1 MTIDE
6 LKKQLKRYLPVTE
19 TFLTSVLLEE
29 TDITIESHQSIP
41 ADGIPHAMQKT
52 DIFLFARD
60 ETRQSDV
67 VLILDQE
74 WYGLLSSIMLGVE
87 EKSHNEITRDLLKKF
102 SSELVVTLKK
112 EMASNGLDLDLDE
125 VQVVTHNQI
134 TKLFGH
140 KEYFRV
146 EMQVEGLADHPVRAE
161 ILIGDP
167 ASPRGLES
175 ANGAGRGKADYPN
188 GDSRT
193 GSGHSAA
200 RSRDEGEEGH
210 SGHTGGPSSASE
222 TPRVEEAG
230 ETYSRQAGSSE
241 SEQVKKPDA
250 AGSFSHVHAEEMGT
264 IGYDEVISG
273 RQIEFEE
280 FEEGESVTSGGNS
293 ERLDLLKDVEMDVA
307 VELGRIKLPL
317 GKVLELVKGS
327 VIELEKLA
335 GEPVD
340 ILVNNQRIA
349 HGEVVVVD
357 EHFGV
362 RITNLITTRQQLVQ
376 LK

>member
-1 MTIDE
+1 MTTDQ
-6 LKKQLKRYLPVTE
+6 LKEQLKRYLPATE

-29 TDITIESHQSIP
+29 TEISIESHQSIS
-41 ADGIPHAMQKT
+41 ADGVPHAMQKT
-52 DIFLFARD
+52 DIFLFLRD
-60 ETRQSDV
+60 KAHETDV

-87 EKSHNEITRDLLKKF
+87 ETSNNEITRDLLEKF

-112 EMASNGLDLDLDE
+112 EMSSNGLKTDLGE
-125 VQVVTHNQI
+125 VQIVTLKQVP
-134 TKLFGH
+134 KLFAH

-146 EMQVEGLADHPVRAE
+146 EMSVEGLADHPVRAE

-167 ASPRGLES
+167 ESQRDAEPAYVDEDRG
-175 ANGAGRGKADYPN
+175 AGAGRSDHPN
-188 GDSRT
+188 GDR
-193 GSGHSAA
+193 SAA
-200 RSRDEGEEGH
+200 ENLDGDDEIP
-210 SGHTGGPSSASE
+210 SGTAVRVDRRRRPAASE
-222 TPRVEEAG
+222 ESRVEEAG
-230 ETYSRQAGSSE
+230 ETYSRRG
-241 SEQVKKPDA
+241 D
-250 AGSFSHVHAEEMGT
+250 SFSQVYAEEMGT

-280 FEEGESVTSGGNS
+280 FEVGEPAPNGGS
-293 ERLDLLKDVEMDVA
+293 SQRLDLLKDVEMDVA

-340 ILVNNQRIA
+340 ILVNGQRIA
-349 HGEVVVVD
+349 HGEVVVID

>member
-1 MTIDE
+1 MTTDQ
-6 LKKQLKRYLPVTE
+6 LKEQLKRYLPATE

-29 TDITIESHQSIP
+29 TEISIESHQSIS
-41 ADGIPHAMQKT
+41 ADGVPHAMQKT
-52 DIFLFARD
+52 DIFLFLRD
-60 ETRQSDV
+60 KAHETDV

-87 EKSHNEITRDLLKKF
+87 ETSNNEITRDLLEKF

-112 EMASNGLDLDLDE
+112 EMSSNGLKTDLGE
-125 VQVVTHNQI
+125 VQVI
-134 TKLFGH
+134 TLKQVPKLFAH

-146 EMQVEGLADHPVRAE
+146 EMSVEGLADHPVRAE

-167 ASPRGLES
+167 ES
-175 ANGAGRGKADYPN
+175 QRDAETANGVDTDRGVGADRSDHPN
-188 GDSRT
+188 GDKRSAR
-193 GSGHSAA
+193 GGSAA
-200 RSRDEGEEGH
+200 ENLDGDDEMPSGTAEPVDRRSR
-210 SGHTGGPSSASE
+210 SAASE
-222 TPRVEEAG
+222 GSRVEEVG
-230 ETYSRQAGSSE
+230 ETYSRRG
-241 SEQVKKPDA
+241 D
-250 AGSFSHVHAEEMGT
+250 SFSQVHAEEMGT

-280 FEEGESVTSGGNS
+280 FEEGEPAPNGSSS
-293 ERLDLLKDVEMDVA
+293 QRLDLLKDVEMDVA

-340 ILVNNQRIA
+340 ILVNGQRIA
-349 HGEVVVVD
+349 HGEVVVID